1 MKAAV
6 RLSLPLA
13 HLIATV
19 SSSATMLAVMVTV
32 AQGEA
37 ASWAVAAVLLSA
49 AIPAIVL
56 APLAAPLLDRFG
68 PRTVVVVSAAVQ
80 VVILLLTAAA
90 PTTAVL
96 IAMVAT
102 RACVSALDSAAL
114 LLLADRAPRSQAPD
128 STARAFARLD
138 TARLIGG
145 LIGPLLGGIAVQF
158 LDLSWLFL
166 AQAATVA
173 VLGVVARWYPQQAW
187 EPVAAPSS
195 WWQRVTEAP
204 ALLFRH
210 QAARAALSGLVL
222 AIVFTSIFSTA
233 QTLYSLDVL
242 ALDPIGVA
250 ILTQCFVVGRLIGS
264 RLGARVTESRA
275 STWLLGATAAMGIG
289 LLLPGVI
296 HNSIV
301 AGVGFAIAGLA
312 NAIQV
317 AAIRLI
323 VVSAVPDSTRG
334 RALAAMGSVNQ
345 TAGVAGTALAAPLLV
360 ATGPA
365 GALAVAGIGT
375 LLAAGLTLLL
385 NSRRRGVLGRSDT
398 DPAPTTTRGLLDDG
412 GR

>member
-1 MKAAV
+1 MNAAI

-80 VVILLLTAAA
+80 VVTLLLTAAA

-96 IAMVAT
+96 IAMVAA

-128 STARAFARLD
+128 SAARAFARLD

-166 AQAATVA
+166 VQAATVA
-173 VLGVVARWYPQQAW
+173 ILGIVAR
-187 EPVAAPSS
+187 
-195 WWQRVTEAP
+195 
-204 ALLFRH
+204 
-210 QAARAALSGLVL
+210 
-222 AIVFTSIFSTA
+222 
-233 QTLYSLDVL
+233 
-242 ALDPIGVA
+242 
-250 ILTQCFVVGRLIGS
+250 
-264 RLGARVTESRA
+264 
-275 STWLLGATAAMGIG
+275 
-289 LLLPGVI
+289 
-296 HNSIV
+296 
-301 AGVGFAIAGLA
+301 
-312 NAIQV
+312 
-317 AAIRLI
+317 
-323 VVSAVPDSTRG
+323 
-334 RALAAMGSVNQ
+334 
-345 TAGVAGTALAAPLLV
+345 
-360 ATGPA
+360 
-365 GALAVAGIGT
+365 
-375 LLAAGLTLLL
+375 
-385 NSRRRGVLGRSDT
+385 
-398 DPAPTTTRGLLDDG
+398 
-412 GR
+412 